1 MSLPRP
7 LKISPSLP
15 MLLSNK
21 QEATKKQWLCSR
33 VEPSPGHAEKDV
45 IHSRDTW
52 LRPHLSADASSD
64 ALEFF
69 CSFVGDGN
77 VLVDRT
83 GGEDTLGLGTCSREA
98 VPMGIVLTQY

>member
-1 MSLPRP
+1 MSLPGP

-15 MLLSNK
+15 ILLSNK
-21 QEATKKQWLCSR
+21 QEAAKKQWLCSR
-33 VEPSPGHAEKDV
+33 VKPSPGHAEKDV
-45 IHSRDTW
+45 LHSRDTW

-64 ALEFF
+64 AWSFF

-83 GGEDTLGLGTCSREA
+83 GREDTLGLGTCSHEA
-98 VPMGIVLTQY
+98 VPMGTALTRY